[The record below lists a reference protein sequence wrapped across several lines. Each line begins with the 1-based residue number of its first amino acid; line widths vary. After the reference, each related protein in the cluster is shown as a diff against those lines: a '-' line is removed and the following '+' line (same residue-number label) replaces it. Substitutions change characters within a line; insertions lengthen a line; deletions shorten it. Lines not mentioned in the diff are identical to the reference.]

1 MTLGRCCWGKSGD
14 RPANVTNGE
23 YLLGFVI
30 TLGAAALLGFV
41 LRCIEMTYAKA
52 SRAISYTVVMQF
64 QLGVT
69 SFATLFCTIGMIIN
83 KDFTDIGREASAY
96 GLGETKYYIVL
107 TVIAILFQMVFVG
120 SLAIVFCTYSLFAG
134 VVTATLLPITEIA
147 AVIVY
152 HEKFTGEK
160 GMALALCLWGF
171 TSYFY
176 GAYRMEKKQQTE
188 SG

>member
-23 YLLGFVI
+23 YLLGLVI

-96 GLGETKYYIVL
+96 GIGETKYYMVL
-107 TVIAILFQMVFVG
+107 TVIAILFQMVL
-120 SLAIVFCTYSLFAG
+120 SLCRCRHRHPPPHNRDCCCHR
-134 VVTATLLPITEIA
+134 LP
-147 AVIVY
+147 
-152 HEKFTGEK
+152 
-160 GMALALCLWGF
+160 
-171 TSYFY
+171 
-176 GAYRMEKKQQTE
+176 
-188 SG
+188 